1 MFSLFKKKKREL
13 PIPKY
18 KIGTKVVWFD
28 NNTNIARNVIVID
41 YVIEQDNTIT
51 YMVGSEDC
59 QEIWEYINE
68 NCLF

>member
-13 PIPKY
+13 PTPKY

-28 NNTNIARNVIVID
+28 NSTNIARNVIVID
-41 YVIEQDNTIT
+41 YVIEQDDTIT

-68 NCLF
+68 DCLF